1 VVQRWFCA
9 AWMPMI
15 NLIPLFELSGGL
27 GQCPLLLHNLENNIP
42 LGAVDMARVLFIN
55 GGSEGHINPTI
66 GVVQE
71 LISRGEEVVYFTI
84 EAFRE
89 RMEKTGATVR
99 TFDGQ
104 KFIQA
109 FISGGRNYLLERVN
123 GLLHTADIVIP
134 SVLEQIKGEQFDY
147 IIHDSMFG
155 CGRLLAQILKLPA
168 ISSCTTFVQ
177 TKASFD
183 NMLEQLSE
191 IPAEIVKPIQDE
203 YQSLTE
209 KVKEKYG
216 VEIHSPYEVFCNPA
230 PLTIVYTTRE
240 FQPFGEAFDQTYK
253 FVGPSISSRLTKENF
268 ELTAIMGKSPIY
280 ISLGTVI
287 NQSIDFYKLCLK
299 ALGNT
304 DHTVVMSIGNKV
316 RISDLGEI
324 PKNFIVK
331 SYVPQTDV
339 LKFAKLFI
347 THGGM
352 NSTSEGLYYGVPL
365 IVIPQSAD
373 QPIIAGQVANIGAGI
388 TLQMQSLTANQLRE
402 TVEHVLNHPSFNI
415 AVANI
420 RESFQ
425 RSGGYHQAV
434 DKIFEFKSQYHI

>member
-1 VVQRWFCA
+1 
-9 AWMPMI
+9 
-15 NLIPLFELSGGL
+15 
-27 GQCPLLLHNLENNIP
+27 
-42 LGAVDMARVLFIN
+42 MARVLFIN

-89 RMEKTGATVR
+89 RIEKTGATVR

-104 KFIQA
+104 KFIKA
-109 FISGGRNYLLERVN
+109 FLSGGRNYLLERIN
-123 GLLHTADIVIP
+123 GLLRTADIVIP
-134 SVLEQIKGEQFDY
+134 SVLEQIKGEHFDY

-155 CGRLLAQILKLPA
+155 CGRLLAQILKLSA
-168 ISSCTTFVQ
+168 INSCTSFAQ

-183 NMLEQLSE
+183 KMLEQLSKE
-191 IPAEIVKPIQDE
+191 IPAEIVNPLYGEFQR
-203 YQSLTE
+203 LTDM
-209 KVKEKYG
+209 VKEKYD

-240 FQPFGEAFDQTYK
+240 FQPFGETFDQTYK
-253 FVGPSISSRLTKENF
+253 FVGPSISSRSMEENF
-268 ELTAIMGKSPIY
+268 DLTAIKGKSPIY
-280 ISLGTVI
+280 ISLGTVF
-287 NQSIDFYKLCLK
+287 NQALDFYKLCFK
-299 ALGNT
+299 AFGNT
-304 DHTVVMSIGNKV
+304 DHTVVMSIGKQNQ
-316 RISDLGEI
+316 ISDLGEI

-331 SYVPQTDV
+331 NYVPQTEV
-339 LKFAKLFI
+339 LKYSKLFI

-352 NSTSEGLYYGVPL
+352 NSTNEGLYYGVPL

-388 TLQMQSLTANQLRE
+388 KLQMQSLTANQLRE
-402 TVEHVLNHPSFNI
+402 AADHVLNHPSFHQ

-425 RSGGYHQAV
+425 KSGGYHQAV
-434 DKIFEFKSQYHI
+434 DEIFEFKSQYGI